1 MPPHGNTKFNV
12 DWLQTLDIS
21 NQKMEKWCVRGSDI
35 FSFRCNYCNP
45 KNALLQH
52 AKGDK
57 HMNNSCSRKN
67 QCTISVASFK
77 KVNDEEPSTSKASND
92 PSSASQ
98 QQITYKI
105 PGVNT
110 VSADIIWML
119 TVADKNFSYKSCDGL
134 TETWKHMF
142 YDSEIACNMS
152 LSHGKA
158 SYIMSDGIGPVLLS
172 EFISDV
178 QQSGLFTLH
187 FDEATRMDG
196 HEQCDILVRYWSKNA
211 DKVVVSF
218 YKAIELG
225 HATGDI
231 VSTEILN
238 ALDNDGLSLRN
249 LLMLS
254 NDGPNVNKTIH
265 RLINDAVVNLRDKAL
280 LNIGTCTL
288 HITHNAFGAGIS
300 EYGKNTQELAMNLH
314 AFFHASAARKEELQN
329 MQALLNIDEYVFLQ
343 YVPSRWLTL
352 ANV

>member
-1 MPPHGNTKFNV
+1 
-12 DWLQTLDIS
+12 
-21 NQKMEKWCVRGSDI
+21 
-35 FSFRCNYCNP
+35 
-45 KNALLQH
+45 
-52 AKGDK
+52 
-57 HMNNSCSRKN
+57 
-67 QCTISVASFK
+67 
-77 KVNDEEPSTSKASND
+77 
-92 PSSASQ
+92 
-98 QQITYKI
+98 
-105 PGVNT
+105 
-110 VSADIIWML
+110 ML

-196 HEQCDILVRYWSKNA
+196 HKQCDILVRYWSKNA

-238 ALDNDGLSLRN
+238 ALDNDGLSLKN

-254 NDGPNVNKTIH
+254 GDGPNVNKTIH

-280 LNIGTCTL
+280 LDIGTCTL
-288 HITHNAFGAGIS
+288 HIAHNAFGAGIS
-300 EYGKNTQELAMNLH
+300 EYGKNTQELAMDLH
-314 AFFHASAARKEELQN
+314 AFFHASG
-329 MQALLNIDEYVFLQ
+329 
-343 YVPSRWLTL
+343 SRWLTL
-352 ANV
+352 ANVLTRINGQMSVIVKMWKEFQKLPSKEQPTSSTYKRIQIQLQKKDILLVCLEFVVSVSKVFEKYLCVFQKQEPMIHILQEKMVELIRMIGS